1 FQIGANSG
9 NTLGVTLSG
18 VRSEDLGDVKTL
30 NSINSAITGGAKT
43 IDVGNRTGVNY
54 NASVDTAFDLRDA
67 INSAGG
73 NITASIKNGKLRLE
87 SSAAVGTVF
96 ANDGG
101 ALASTLFATNA
112 TVNTV
117 DATTSLEDLGV
128 SASGTMTITA
138 TSAAIT
144 GATLLA
150 NLGISSGDTLVLGL
164 SKTAGTGGAA
174 GTMTLADIGVTAG
187 GSLGFS
193 LTNGGPVSFTYATT
207 DTLTSFASNMQA
219 ALQAIGNGSDNSTVT
234 YTQSTGLAI
243 TVSGSGSND
252 TLVASAFTAGT
263 GVVAALGLST
273 TPTAASAYQG
283 SQVNTAA
290 FTESVTYTVG
300 SEADLTAFA
309 AGLQTAIQGA
319 GAIGTSTAALARPVS
334 GLANSLAA

>member
-117 DATTSLEDLGV
+117 DATTSLWLFPHKRG
-128 SASGTMTITA
+128 ASVLYVRHHRHPDKLRLKHAGC
-138 TSAAIT
+138 
-144 GATLLA
+144 
-150 NLGISSGDTLVLGL
+150 SS
-164 SKTAGTGGAA
+164 S
-174 GTMTLADIGVTAG
+174 
-187 GSLGFS
+187 
-193 LTNGGPVSFTYATT
+193 YW
-207 DTLTSFASNMQA
+207 Q
-219 ALQAIGNGSDNSTVT
+219 
-234 YTQSTGLAI
+234 
-243 TVSGSGSND
+243 
-252 TLVASAFTAGT
+252 
-263 GVVAALGLST
+263 
-273 TPTAASAYQG
+273 
-283 SQVNTAA
+283 
-290 FTESVTYTVG
+290 
-300 SEADLTAFA
+300 
-309 AGLQTAIQGA
+309 
-319 GAIGTSTAALARPVS
+319 R
-334 GLANSLAA
+334 